1 MIHRGNE
8 PGIRGSYSFVPVGA
22 TGKDID
28 ELAKPEGAEMSLAFA
43 GEHTHR
49 TILGLLGQ
57 LVCKPHFWTYS
68 CGLQFQLSWFGS
80 SNLSSGFTPR
90 FMVLGGVASNLL
102 KCWWPNARIQHR

>member
-1 MIHRGNE
+1 MIHPGNE

-49 TILGLLGQ
+49 TTLGL
-57 LVCKPHFWTYS
+57 
-68 CGLQFQLSWFGS
+68 GS
-80 SNLSSGFTPR
+80 LKKKGPDNPTCEA
-90 FMVLGGVASNLL
+90 FMYLRLM
-102 KCWWPNARIQHR
+102 